1 MRCFFESAKVVVFIN
16 APPVS
21 LEQVVVEI
29 FVLFPS
35 VSFSDHL
42 SLGKLREK
50 ICD

>member
-1 MRCFFESAKVVVFIN
+1 MRCFFENAKVVVFIN
-16 APPVS
+16 PPPIW

-29 FVLFPS
+29 HVLFPS
-35 VSFSDHL
+35 VAFSDRL